1 MESSPR
7 HVGIEHQAPLVE
19 SGNVLNLLEVQ
30 LDLHLLILSNSRWV
44 VHLLEHTHHT
54 LQAMYIELEVPN
66 LLLQILDVLKVHK
79 PLSIPVI
86 QLSLQL
92 LLPRSIPASVTE
104 GNGKP

>member
-7 HVGIEHQAPLVE
+7 HVEIERQAPLIE
-19 SGNVLNLLEVQ
+19 SGNVLNLLWVQ
-30 LDLHLLILSNSRWV
+30 LDLHLLIVSNNRWV
-44 VHLLEHTHHT
+44 VLLLEHTHNT
-54 LQAMYIELEVPN
+54 LQGLYIELEVPN

-92 LLPRSIPASVTE
+92 LLPSL
-104 GNGKP
+104 

>member
-1 MESSPR
+1 
-7 HVGIEHQAPLVE
+7 
-19 SGNVLNLLEVQ
+19 
-30 LDLHLLILSNSRWV
+30 
-44 VHLLEHTHHT
+44 
-54 LQAMYIELEVPN
+54 MYIELEVPN